1 MYDVIVI
8 LIISNGPV
16 QLYSQ
21 VTPRASAGSRRVSRV
36 PPSSSS
42 VASLL
47 NLRVIAF
54 CCREPRPDQPNISRF
69 ASLSPS
75 DLPPYPRLLP
85 LLSPQAIDNSKYP
98 TLLNVRLLRTLS
110 SSFFFFFIIF
120 FFLPIYIYP
129 PLSAL
134 QRAPSHLRI
143 FSGTT
148 KRNHLQSRVEPL

>member
-21 VTPRASAGSRRVSRV
+21 VTPRFCRIPTCLVS
-36 PPSSSS
+36 PSSSS

-69 ASLSPS
+69 ASLSPT

-110 SSFFFFFIIF
+110 SSSFFFIIF
-120 FFLPIYIYP
+120 FFFSLSIFIRLFPPYNEPPPIFAYSP
-129 PLSAL
+129 A
-134 QRAPSHLRI
+134 R
-143 FSGTT
+143 
-148 KRNHLQSRVEPL
+148 RNVIICNPA

>member
-21 VTPRASAGSRRVSRV
+21 VTPRFCRIPTCLSC

-110 SSFFFFFIIF
+110 SSSSFFFFIIF
-120 FFLPIYIYP
+120 FFSPYLY
-129 PLSAL
+129 LSASFRPTTSPL
-134 QRAPSHLRI
+134 PSSHILRHDE
-143 FSGTT
+143 T
-148 KRNHLQSRVEPL
+148 

>member
-21 VTPRASAGSRRVSRV
+21 VTPRLLQDPDVSLVSPFFLFRRESAE
-36 PPSSSS
+36 
-42 VASLL
+42 

-85 LLSPQAIDNSKYP
+85 LLSPRAIDNSKYP

-110 SSFFFFFIIF
+110 SSFFFFFFIIF
-120 FFLPIYIYP
+120 FFFSLSIFIRLFPPYNEPPPIFAYSP
-129 PLSAL
+129 A
-134 QRAPSHLRI
+134 R
-143 FSGTT
+143 
-148 KRNHLQSRVEPL
+148 RNVIICNPA